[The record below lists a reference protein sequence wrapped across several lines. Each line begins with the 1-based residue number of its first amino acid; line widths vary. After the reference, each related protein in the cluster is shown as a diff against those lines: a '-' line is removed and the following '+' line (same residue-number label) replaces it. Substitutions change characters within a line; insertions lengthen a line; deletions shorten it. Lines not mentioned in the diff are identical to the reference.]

1 MLLFFGKIVYEKE
14 KKESFL
20 QKEKVKT
27 GNIEHK
33 NKICINN
40 FKINLNKGVSKFE
53 NYDTIVENK
62 KMKLFSNF
70 YLPVEIEKTTN
81 EEFIV
86 EEKNYQIEELKEK
99 IAFELDKELE
109 DEYQLS
115 NYKEQNKNREVI
127 TASDTDGLT
136 VKVIYEIQEE
146 IGTKQTN

>member
-1 MLLFFGKIVYEKE
+1 M
-14 KKESFL
+14 
-20 QKEKVKT
+20 QKEKIKT
-27 GNIEHK
+27 GNIEYK

-70 YLPVEIEKTTN
+70 YLPFEIEKTTN
-81 EEFIV
+81 EEYIV
-86 EEKNYQIEELKEK
+86 EEKNYGDEELKEK
-99 IAFELDKELE
+99 IAFELDQELE
-109 DEYQLS
+109 NEYQLS
-115 NYKEQNKNREVI
+115 NYKEENKKREVI
-127 TASDTDGLT
+127 TTSDTDGLT